1 LTYFSRL
8 SHPVLGPSNNLA
20 TVLAFF
26 APVLLY
32 FGHVRA
38 SAKTTWAGVVA
49 VIAIVLTFSRGILG
63 AFVIAGVLCLPFL
76 AVRRRTRPGLM
87 LKVSLIVVAAGLG
100 IALFYATNTQTQTLF
115 KNRLSGANVQAR
127 AHLYF
132 AALGD
137 IARHPL
143 LGLGGGVDTVTLE
156 VGAPALPP
164 PPLDQ
169 PIAVAVAASQQK
181 PHLHDTYLE
190 QMVYF
195 GIPLGLLVGLGLV
208 GISIAF
214 FRAGRPP
221 ISLVVGYAVLV
232 QLISYLFEASF
243 EGVNLRILFYLS
255 VGFGV
260 ALVRAA
266 ERERFSARAGL
277 P

>member
-1 LTYFSRL
+1 
-8 SHPVLGPSNNLA
+8 
-20 TVLAFF
+20 
-26 APVLLY
+26 
-32 FGHVRA
+32 
-38 SAKTTWAGVVA
+38 
-49 VIAIVLTFSRGILG
+49 
-63 AFVIAGVLCLPFL
+63 
-76 AVRRRTRPGLM
+76 
-87 LKVSLIVVAAGLG
+87 
-100 IALFYATNTQTQTLF
+100 
-115 KNRLSGANVQAR
+115 
-127 AHLYF
+127 
-132 AALGD
+132 
-137 IARHPL
+137 
-143 LGLGGGVDTVTLE
+143 
-156 VGAPALPP
+156 
-164 PPLDQ
+164 
-169 PIAVAVAASQQK
+169 
-181 PHLHDTYLE
+181 
-190 QMVYF
+190 MVCF